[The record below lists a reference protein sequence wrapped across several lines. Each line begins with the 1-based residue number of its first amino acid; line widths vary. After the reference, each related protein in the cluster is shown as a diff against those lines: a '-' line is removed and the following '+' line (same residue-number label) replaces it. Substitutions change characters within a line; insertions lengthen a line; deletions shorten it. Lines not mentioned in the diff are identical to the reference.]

1 MKSQIENCC
10 KDPLRIADQAIY
22 TFAAEKELD
31 SLPNVTRSA
40 LIQHKREIVLVLESI
55 TPPLPSTLL
64 SILNKHQIPQAKL
77 VVIDKMPVDG
87 RHNSK
92 IDRVKLKTLIA
103 KNKLSLISL
112 MQSAA

>member
-1 MKSQIENCC
+1 MGRI
-10 KDPLRIADQAIY
+10 KDALDITGEAIY

-31 SLPNVTRSA
+31 SLPFVSRSA
-40 LIQHKREIVLVLESI
+40 LIQHKQHIVLVLES
-55 TPPLPSTLL
+55 TNPPLSSTLL
-64 SILNKHQIPQAKL
+64 SILNKHNIPQAKL

-92 IDRVKLKTLIA
+92 IDRVKLKTLIS

-112 MQSAA
+112 VQSAA